1 MQRGCETTG
10 LMQWAP
16 GSSGCGSI
24 YHGHPVCPA
33 LDHTVSLIKPN
44 SKVVYRWISW
54 CPERLGNLSEVLY
67 SQWQSSGS
75 NSGSSGSQICAPNHH
90 TELPHDLIQDLRSQ
104 GEPFRLEDQGQNSL
118 NTGHL
123 SSIFRRPVI
132 SSHFHRL
139 NACLYLKIF
148 FFRLMDMGRGEERV
162 RCMKR
167 VTWKLTLPY
176 VK

>member
-1 MQRGCETTG
+1 MWNNRSYAVSIRQ
-10 LMQWAP
+10 LW
-16 GSSGCGSI
+16 CGSI
-24 YHGHPVCPA
+24 YHGHPVCPV